1 MPKLPSHGRRNGIDP
16 ADEQIEAEA
25 QQLIFGQAPPIL
37 LDLNAVGDKIIARVL
52 LSVLNLLPQIVDH
65 SASTLDD
72 LLHIMFVEQLMLPGH
87 ELHGSFPIGRASVR
101 ERVCQYGEISVGGVF
116 LKKKTT

>member
-1 MPKLPSHGRRNGIDP
+1 MPELPSHVRRNGIEP

-72 LLHIMFVEQLMLPGH
+72 LLQLMFVEQLMLPGH
-87 ELHGSFPIGRASVR
+87 ELPCSFLRPSLQFQKHFDRQYKR
-101 ERVCQYGEISVGGVF
+101 E
-116 LKKKTT
+116 

>member
-1 MPKLPSHGRRNGIDP
+1 MPELPSHVRRNGIEP

-52 LSVLNLLPQIVDH
+52 LSVLNLLPQIVGH

-72 LLHIMFVEQLMLPGH
+72 LLQIMR
-87 ELHGSFPIGRASVR
+87 SA
-101 ERVCQYGEISVGGVF
+101 ERRLGNECVSTCSSRWSPYH
-116 LKKKTT
+116 